1 MKAKLLESAR
11 GMQEELVAFRRYL
24 HQNPELS
31 LELPITVNFVK
42 SKLVEMGYE
51 PQDCGK
57 SGIVAIAGGI
67 RPGKVFLIR
76 GDMDALPVEESADV
90 PFKSTNGNMHAC
102 GHDLHTAMLLG
113 AAKLLKEMEADIQGQ
128 VKLMF
133 QPAEE
138 TLAGAKNMI
147 EAGVLTAPDVDA
159 AMMIHV
165 MTGFPLP
172 AGKVIVSQAG
182 LTAAAS
188 DWFEIHVQG
197 KGGHGAM
204 PNNAVDPINAATHI
218 FQAIQTIHSREL
230 APGQA
235 VALTIG
241 KFVAGTT
248 SNVIPDTAHMY
259 GTLRTYEPET
269 RTFVRERL
277 EAIAKAT
284 AEALRA
290 TAEVKIVDGCPA
302 LNNDAALVDSAKEI
316 LKELLPESDLLDMS
330 VLTGGGK
337 MSGSEDFAYVS
348 EKVPTLML
356 GLSAGNADEGY
367 SFPQHHPKAIFDESV
382 LSTGA
387 AVYAYAAIRWLDKH
401 SEA

>member
-31 LELPITVNFVK
+31 LDLPITVNFVK

-230 APGQA
+230 APG
-235 VALTIG
+235 
-241 KFVAGTT
+241 
-248 SNVIPDTAHMY
+248 
-259 GTLRTYEPET
+259 
-269 RTFVRERL
+269 
-277 EAIAKAT
+277 
-284 AEALRA
+284 
-290 TAEVKIVDGCPA
+290 
-302 LNNDAALVDSAKEI
+302 
-316 LKELLPESDLLDMS
+316 
-330 VLTGGGK
+330 
-337 MSGSEDFAYVS
+337 
-348 EKVPTLML
+348 
-356 GLSAGNADEGY
+356 
-367 SFPQHHPKAIFDESV
+367 
-382 LSTGA
+382 
-387 AVYAYAAIRWLDKH
+387 
-401 SEA
+401 

>member
-1 MKAKLLESAR
+1 M
-11 GMQEELVAFRRYL
+11 M
-24 HQNPELS
+24 
-31 LELPITVNFVK
+31 
-42 SKLVEMGYE
+42 
-51 PQDCGK
+51 
-57 SGIVAIAGGI
+57 
-67 RPGKVFLIR
+67 
-76 GDMDALPVEESADV
+76 
-90 PFKSTNGNMHAC
+90 
-102 GHDLHTAMLLG
+102 LG
-113 AAKLLKEMEADIQGQ
+113 AAKLLKSIESDIQGQ

-138 TLAGAKNMI
+138 TLAGAKSMI
-147 EAGVLTAPDVDA
+147 AAGILEAPTVDA

-204 PNNAVDPINAATHI
+204 PNTAVDPINAATHI
-218 FQAIQTIHSREL
+218 FQALQSIHSREI

-241 KFVAGTT
+241 KFVSGTT

-269 RTFVRERL
+269 RTFVRERM

-290 TAEVKIVDGCPA
+290 TAEVKIIDGCPA
-302 LNNDAALVDSAKEI
+302 LNNDGALVDSAKQI
-316 LKELLPESDLLDMS
+316 LNELLPASELLDMS
-330 VLTGGGK
+330 VFASGGR

-348 EKVPTLML
+348 EKVPSLML
-356 GLSAGNADEGY
+356 GLSAGDAREGFSY
-367 SFPQHHPKAIFDESV
+367 PQHHPKAIFDECV
-382 LSTGA
+382 LSKGA
-387 AVYAYAAIRWLDKH
+387 AVYAYTAVRWLACH
-401 SEA
+401 TEA